1 MAQQLTIGLHNGGSI
16 AMRADGPE
24 EAVAFDRP
32 GRLLRLNVDEAE
44 CGFADADIVLPDRMP
59 EGRHAAVDTVDGDRI
74 CAGMEP
80 LTDLRLD
87 KAAETPIFYRRHVW
101 QTRQF

>member
-1 MAQQLTIGLHNGGSI
+1 
-16 AMRADGPE
+16 MRADGPE
-24 EAVAFDRP
+24 EAVAFDGP

-44 CGFADADIVLPDRMP
+44 CGFADADIVPPDPMP

-87 KAAETPIFYRRHVW
+87 KAAEMSVFFTGAMYG
-101 QTRQF
+101 RQF